1 MGWPRRSTVVNSVVT
16 KRAKTCWT
24 SGGSVAV
31 MGAIQSRR
39 PARRRSDAKL
49 CGRLIVAAETVPAV
63 QLDGL
68 AGQLHQPLVGQPR
81 QHRVE
86 RLLLADAGLERVVA
100 LESGGDPQRLAAVL
114 AEAREGGQQ
123 EVLVRDRLPD
133 LERGVP
139 CREDGQVVVVEL
151 VDRLGG

>member
-24 SGGSVAV
+24 SVGSVAV
-31 MGAIQSRR
+31 MGAIESRR
-39 PARRRSDAKL
+39 SAHRRSDATL
-49 CGRLIVAAETVPAV
+49 CSRLVVATQPVPAV

-86 RLLLADAGLERVVA
+86 RLLLADARLEGVVP

-114 AEAREGGQQ
+114 AEAREGGQ
-123 EVLVRDRLPD
+123 EEGLVRDRLPH
-133 LERGVP
+133 LEPGVP
-139 CREDGQVVVVEL
+139 FRADL
-151 VDRLGG
+151 